1 MHQSIDKKNKIT
13 IYLLLLF
20 ILSTTNGRF
29 IENTSSHSSAVSK
42 INIEGLSRTENLKI
56 INELNI
62 LLNRNILLIK
72 KKEINKVMSRYNII
86 EEYRVKKVYPSMI
99 NINIKPTKLV
109 ARISNN
115 NQLLVGSNGKLIK
128 DKINKEKLPY
138 IFGEFNSEEF
148 LFFKKNI
155 DQSKF
160 IFTEF
165 KALYFFPSKRWD
177 ILTNKGIL
185 IKLPHDNFFKSL
197 NLAYKVISKNN
208 FKNINLIDLRMK
220 NHLITKNE

>member
-1 MHQSIDKKNKIT
+1 
-13 IYLLLLF
+13 
-20 ILSTTNGRF
+20 
-29 IENTSSHSSAVSK
+29 
-42 INIEGLSRTENLKI
+42 
-56 INELNI
+56 
-62 LLNRNILLIK
+62 
-72 KKEINKVMSRYNII
+72 
-86 EEYRVKKVYPSMI
+86 MI

-160 IFTEF
+160 NFSEF
-165 KALYFFPSKRWD
+165 KTVYLFPSNRWD
-177 ILTNKGIL
+177 ISTNDDIL
-185 IKLPHDNFFKSL
+185 IKLPLNNMSESL
-197 NLAYKVISKNN
+197 NTAYRILDSTQFKD
-208 FKNINLIDLRMK
+208 KNIIDLRIK
-220 NHLITKNE
+220 NHLIVK